1 MAVTWKRPRHG
12 IAIRWVVKSETQTY
26 LLRSAG
32 RKCSPSNAPP
42 IEALNR
48 CHPPTSLALIYPY
61 PPHPHSIGAT
71 HQLEKHPKEWLSGRM
86 KVRHR
91 CGREDQPPHSIGATH
106 QLEKHPKEW
115 LSGRMKV
122 RHRCGREDQ
131 PPHSIGA
138 THQLKKHPKE
148 WISDWMKAGQRCG
161 REDQHRGSKQ
171 PPFNRYHLRSR
182 WMPNHPAAGSAS
194 SKSLGKRTI
203 RLISCLI

>member
-106 QLEKHPKEW
+106 QLEKHPKAHSIGATHQLEKHPKEW

-122 RHRCGREDQ
+122 RH
-131 PPHSIGA
+131 
-138 THQLKKHPKE
+138 
-148 WISDWMKAGQRCG
+148 RCG

>member
-106 QLEKHPKEW
+106 QL
-115 LSGRMKV
+115 
-122 RHRCGREDQ
+122 
-131 PPHSIGA
+131 
-138 THQLKKHPKE
+138 KKHPKE
-148 WISDWMKAGQRCG
+148 WISDWMKAGHRCG

>member
-91 CGREDQPPHSIGATH
+91 CGREDQ
-106 QLEKHPKEW
+106 
-115 LSGRMKV
+115 
-122 RHRCGREDQ
+122 
-131 PPHSIGA
+131 
-138 THQLKKHPKE
+138 
-148 WISDWMKAGQRCG
+148 
-161 REDQHRGSKQ
+161 HRGSKQ